1 MNTCTIILPI
11 DRKRSM
17 QLLVLLQMFG
27 RSAVIPIKE
36 ITKAIPKSTFFAL
49 LYRLR
54 LIGKLVSDRYGFD
67 LFLFEKLLDLDSRK
81 QVKAMKLNADIDI
94 TELEGNSFVVFSKA
108 LQEK

>member
-17 QLLVLLQMFG
+17 QLLALLQMFG

-49 LYRLR
+49 LYKLK
-54 LIGKLVSDRYGFD
+54 LIGKLVSDRHGFD
-67 LFLFEKLLDLDSRK
+67 LFLFEKILDLESRR
-81 QVKAMKLNADIDI
+81 QVKVMKLNAGIEIAD
-94 TELEGNSFVVFSKA
+94 LEGSSFVLFTKKM
-108 LQEK
+108 QE

>member
-1 MNTCTIILPI
+1 MNTCNIILPI

-36 ITKAIPKSTFFAL
+36 ITKSIPKSTFFAL

-54 LIGKLVSDRYGFD
+54 LIGKLVSERYGFD
-67 LFLFEKLLDLDSRK
+67 LFLFEKSLDLETRK
-81 QVKAMKLNADIDI
+81 QIKFMKLNASIEI
-94 TELEGNSFVVFSKA
+94 TELEGSSFVLFSKNLSA
-108 LQEK
+108 H